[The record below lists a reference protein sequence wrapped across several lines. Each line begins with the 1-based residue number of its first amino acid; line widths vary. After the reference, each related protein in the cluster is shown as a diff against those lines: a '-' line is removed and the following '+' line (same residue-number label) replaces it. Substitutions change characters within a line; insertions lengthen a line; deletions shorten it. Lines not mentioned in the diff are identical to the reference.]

1 MSESKAVSAVMSKL
15 KDVLGPVPLAVENQ
29 RFPELPSNGLWAAA
43 FYLPASCRPVTLG
56 QGGYDRLEAITQL
69 DLNAPLQSGTFE
81 LRELADEVRGH
92 FTAGTS
98 LTYNG
103 QEVRIRSCE
112 TSPGRE
118 VDNCYRVSLSIGWYS
133 HINR

>member
-1 MSESKAVSAVMSKL
+1 MSESKAVSAVMTKVQTALGS
-15 KDVLGPVPLAVENQ
+15 VLLAAENQ

-43 FYLPASCRPVTLG
+43 FYLPIGCRPVTLG
-56 QGGYDRLEAITQL
+56 VEGYDRLEAITQV
-69 DLNAPLQSGTFE
+69 DLNAPLQSGTFG
-81 LRELADEVRGH
+81 LRELADTVRQH

-112 TSPGRE
+112 TSSGRE
-118 VDNCYRVSLSIGWYS
+118 VGNCYRVSLSIEWYS

>member
-1 MSESKAVSAVMSKL
+1 MSESKAVSAVMTQ
-15 KDVLGPVPLAVENQ
+15 VRVALGAIPLAVENQ
-29 RFPELPSNGLWAAA
+29 RFPELPPNGLWAAA
-43 FYLPASCRPVTLG
+43 FYLPAGCRPITLG
-56 QGGYDRLEAITQL
+56 AEGYDRLDAVTQL
-69 DLNAPLQSGTFE
+69 DLNAPRHSGTFE
-81 LRELADEVRGH
+81 LRELADTVRQH

-98 LTYNG
+98 LAYNG

-118 VDNCYRVSLSIGWYS
+118 VDNCYRVSLSIEWYS

>member
-1 MSESKAVSAVMSKL
+1 MSESKAVSAVMTQ
-15 KDVLGPVPLAVENQ
+15 VQAALGSVPLAAENQ
-29 RFPELPSNGLWAAA
+29 RFPELPSDALWAAA
-43 FYLPASCRPVTLG
+43 FHLPVGCRPATLG
-56 QGGYDRLEAITQL
+56 AEGYDRLEAITQL

-81 LRELADEVRGH
+81 LRKLADEVRQH

-98 LTYNG
+98 LAYND

-118 VDNCYRVSLSIGWYS
+118 VDNCYRVSLSIEWYS